1 MLSPIR
7 VALPVDQEAPK
18 RHHGALRSA
27 LGRYPT
33 GVTIVSAI
41 GADAN
46 VHCMT
51 VNSFTSLSLD
61 PPLVM
66 WALRANSTRY
76 ETMANS
82 SIFSVSVLAE
92 SQLEV
97 ARLHS
102 TLPHRLCAL
111 DSWGAFLEGCP
122 VIEGAS
128 AHFVCKSSGQMRQG
142 DHTLLVGEIFHFAEG
157 DGKPLLFMSGGYYSG
172 AGVKLSE

>member
-7 VALPVDQEAPK
+7 VALPVDEEAPK
-18 RHHGALRSA
+18 RHHSALRSA

-33 GVTIVSAI
+33 GVTIVSAV
-41 GADAN
+41 GADSH

-66 WALRANSTRY
+66 WALRAKSTRY
-76 ETMANS
+76 ETMVNS

-92 SQLEV
+92 SQLDL

-102 TLPHRLCAL
+102 TSPHRPCAL

-122 VIEGAS
+122 VIAGAC
-128 AHFVCKSSGQMRQG
+128 AHFVCKSSGQVRQG
-142 DHTLLVGEIFHFAEG
+142 DHTLLVGEISHFAEG
-157 DGKPLLFMSGGYYSG
+157 HSEPLLFMSGGYYSG
-172 AGVKLSE
+172 AGVKLS

>member
-7 VALPVDQEAPK
+7 AVLPVDEEALK
-18 RHHGALRSA
+18 RHHSALRSA

-33 GVTIVSAI
+33 GVTIVSAV
-41 GADAN
+41 GADSH

-76 ETMANS
+76 EAMANS

-92 SQLEV
+92 SQIDL
-97 ARLHS
+97 AHLHS
-102 TLPHRLCAL
+102 RSPPRLCAL
-111 DSWGAFLEGCP
+111 DSWSAFLEGCP
-122 VIEGAS
+122 VIAGAS

-142 DHTLLVGEIFHFAEG
+142 DHTLLAGEISHFAEG
-157 DGKPLLFMSGGYYSG
+157 DSKPLLFMSGGYYSG
-172 AGVKLSE
+172 AGVKLS